1 MVVEK
6 LKLDTFN
13 GFTPEQRDLLIQYFE
28 ATEAID
34 KGVSSINESQKESR
48 KAAPEKSDLTI
59 MDETLTRMV
68 NGGMTEE
75 DLSEIFRRID
85 NVMANR
91 ESGLYDRRERV
102 TLSSLPVMKT
112 FLKEIYGTSPRQKET
127 QERLIDE

>member
-1 MVVEK
+1 
-6 LKLDTFN
+6 
-13 GFTPEQRDLLIQYFE
+13 
-28 ATEAID
+28 
-34 KGVSSINESQKESR
+34 
-48 KAAPEKSDLTI
+48 
-59 MDETLTRMV
+59 MDEALTRMV

-102 TLSSLPVMKT
+102 SLSSLPVMKT